1 MSSSYNPKGNN
12 PAASNSAKHQKLD
25 VADDFE
31 GFDLT
36 SFGYQG
42 IPDTFLEMRC
52 RRVFLDLMKT
62 NTEGDTV
69 EQANRTKNHAV
80 FKVDFESHYANQ
92 FEGVRISMEIF
103 YERVSE
109 SSQNGNHRFKPGHL
123 LLKPSSYV
131 GPSQTSPRNVKLPFA
146 RGTRLIDLLT
156 PIMGLGLQHFWFTC
170 INGKYYGCRDF
181 ITQALYQLCSRQILR
196 PDVISTGPREPPLR
210 VDNAFK
216 VLGMRF
222 TVRPPGQGSVC
233 AVDKGYFASGYVRVE
248 QHYMPYEGSQA
259 VLDLANELARPTRGR
274 RGCQCGVNA
283 GYTYNPPRSTKV
295 TSPFPPNTLSI
306 IHNNNNNPHPA
317 IMTTQQPEVASRP
330 ISGSFAGKVA
340 IVTGAGS
347 AGDGIGNGRAA
358 AILLAEQGASVLCVD
373 REKEWANRTV
383 EMITAEGKGKGLA
396 FYGDVTKAT
405 DCEAMVAAAVSA
417 FGRLDILVNNVGIGG
432 ARGTAVDVDMVEWA
446 AGMEVNVGSMVLS
459 AKYAILAMQKN
470 SGQVRGA
477 IVNMGSVAGI
487 RGGTPHLL
495 YPTSKGAIVNM
506 TRAMAAH
513 HAPDGIR
520 VNCVCPGMLYT
531 PMMYAGGMSE
541 EAREARR
548 KRSLLGTEGNGWDA
562 GCAVRFL
569 ASDEARWITGV
580 ILPVDAGATCA
591 VGSDLPK
598 TASVSN

>member
-1 MSSSYNPKGNN
+1 M
-12 PAASNSAKHQKLD
+12 
-25 VADDFE
+25 
-31 GFDLT
+31 T
-36 SFGYQG
+36 S
-42 IPDTFLEMRC
+42 
-52 RRVFLDLMKT
+52 
-62 NTEGDTV
+62 
-69 EQANRTKNHAV
+69 
-80 FKVDFESHYANQ
+80 
-92 FEGVRISMEIF
+92 
-103 YERVSE
+103 
-109 SSQNGNHRFKPGHL
+109 
-123 LLKPSSYV
+123 
-131 GPSQTSPRNVKLPFA
+131 
-146 RGTRLIDLLT
+146 
-156 PIMGLGLQHFWFTC
+156 
-170 INGKYYGCRDF
+170 
-181 ITQALYQLCSRQILR
+181 
-196 PDVISTGPREPPLR
+196 
-210 VDNAFK
+210 
-216 VLGMRF
+216 
-222 TVRPPGQGSVC
+222 
-233 AVDKGYFASGYVRVE
+233 
-248 QHYMPYEGSQA
+248 
-259 VLDLANELARPTRGR
+259 
-274 RGCQCGVNA
+274 
-283 GYTYNPPRSTKV
+283 
-295 TSPFPPNTLSI
+295 
-306 IHNNNNNPHPA
+306 
-317 IMTTQQPEVASRP
+317 QQPEVASRP
-330 ISGSFAGKVA
+330 ISASFAGKVA

-383 EMITAEGKGKGLA
+383 EMITEEGKGKGLA

-405 DCEAMVAAAVSA
+405 DCEAMVEAAVKA

-432 ARGTAVDVDMVEWA
+432 ARGTAIDVDMVEWA

-459 AKYAILAMQKN
+459 AKYAIPAMQKN
-470 SGQVRGA
+470 TGQVRGS

-569 ASDEARWITGV
+569 ASDEARWVTGV

-598 TASVSN
+598 TASVSS